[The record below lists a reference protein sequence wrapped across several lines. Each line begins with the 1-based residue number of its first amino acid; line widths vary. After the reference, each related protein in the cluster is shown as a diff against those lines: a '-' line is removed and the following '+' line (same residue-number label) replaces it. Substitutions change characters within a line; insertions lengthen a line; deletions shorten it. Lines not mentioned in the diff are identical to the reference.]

1 MNKTDEIGVGAIIAH
16 KTGDKTPDGIQG
28 KLWAISQL
36 PKLTATERNKLFSDA
51 VVSWL
56 HERGA
61 FYHLAQRQD
70 FDGGMYFDGERKL
83 LLRIRSDAFLAWLS
97 DALGMNRS
105 ERGFQM
111 IQSAVETESLTD
123 RATGIEPATY
133 WAGRPGAVYLSNG
146 PGQMAKITA
155 EGVGIVDNG
164 TDGVLFP
171 ASAVLPAWKLTQPQ
185 NPFETCAVFRE
196 MSAAAPHGKMLF
208 ILWASSL
215 PSDQRTKPPLVTTGP
230 VGSGKTRAIVGIFEL
245 FGIPP
250 RVAAVTKNGE
260 GDFWAAMDS
269 GGLACFDN
277 ADSRIDWLPDALA
290 AAATA
295 GCQEKRRLYTDA
307 ERVVLRARSWVA
319 VTSANP
325 SFAADA
331 GLSDRLLVVRLNRRS
346 GETAESVLADEIGAA
361 RDAGLSWICHVIA
374 DALLDSAPTPSG
386 LNQRHPD
393 FASFAV
399 RIGRAIGMEVEAVAA
414 LRAAEADKS
423 LFNLENDTIGA
434 AILEAMRRGAPF
446 TGTAAELLELIKTA
460 DASLEGN
467 LSARR
472 LGKRLSKLWPHLEAV
487 LGAKQEIGHG
497 GFTRY
502 TFNPPRNGDCGDYKS
517 AFSEKSLRES
527 IAGSLAKTSIYNHHS
542 HPTPALEGF

>member
-1 MNKTDEIGVGAIIAH
+1 MNKSDALTVAAMIVH
-16 KTGDKTPDGIQG
+16 KTGDTSPEGIQA
-28 KLWAISQL
+28 KMWAISQT
-36 PKLTATERNKLFSDA
+36 PKLTAAEIHRLFCAA
-51 VVSWL
+51 VLSWL
-56 HERGA
+56 HQRGA
-61 FYHLAQRQD
+61 FYHLAARPD
-70 FDGGMYFDGERKL
+70 FDGGMFFDGERKL
-83 LLRIRSDAFLAWLS
+83 LLRTRSDSFLAWLS

-133 WAGRPGAVYLSNG
+133 WSSRPGAVYLSNG
-146 PGQMAKITA
+146 PGHMARITA
-155 EGVGIVDNG
+155 EGVAIVDNG

-171 ASAVLPAWKLTQPQ
+171 AAAVLPSWKLTQPL
-185 NPFETCAVFRE
+185 NPFESCAVFRE

-230 VGSGKTRAIVGIFEL
+230 VGSGKTRAIVGVFEL

-307 ERVVLRARSWVA
+307 DRVILRARSWVA

-331 GLSDRLLVVRLNRRS
+331 GLSDRLRVVRLNRRN
-346 GETAESVLADEIGAA
+346 GETAESVLADEIAAA

-393 FASFAV
+393 FAAFAV
-399 RIGRAIGMEVEAVAA
+399 RIGRAIGLEAEAVAA

-434 AILEAMRRGAPF
+434 AILETMRRGESF
-446 TGTAAELLELIKTA
+446 TGTAGELLEILKTA
-460 DASLEGN
+460 DSSMDGKV
-467 LSARR
+467 SAQR
-472 LGKRLSKLWPHLEAV
+472 LAKRIAKLWPHLEAIFE
-487 LGAKQEIGHG
+487 ARQEIGHG

-502 TFNPPRNGDCGDYKS
+502 TFKPPRNGDCGDYKT
-517 AFSEKSLRES
+517 AFSEKSLRGEN
-527 IAGSLAKTSIYNHHS
+527 IGGLAKTPINSHHS
-542 HPTPALEGF
+542 HPAPVLEGF